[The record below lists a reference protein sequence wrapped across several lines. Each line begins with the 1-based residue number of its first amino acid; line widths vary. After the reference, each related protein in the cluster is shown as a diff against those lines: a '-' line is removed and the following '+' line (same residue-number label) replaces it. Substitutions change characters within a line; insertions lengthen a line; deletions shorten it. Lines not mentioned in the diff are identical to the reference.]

1 MDIMGST
8 AEEITT
14 RIKALA
20 AFAKAAPEGDKELE
34 ELEDSHITHALTLNK
49 KKLAAIIT
57 TNSPTIA
64 NIATLEAYK
73 VRFGYPY
80 GYIIQYT
87 PEHVYYAEVSQIDAI
102 LVKGQLAINPA
113 CMKKLQL

>member
-1 MDIMGST
+1 MDIMGT
-8 AEEITT
+8 TPEEITT

-20 AFAKAAPEGDKELE
+20 AFAKAAPEGEKEIE
-34 ELEDSHITHALTLNK
+34 EVEDSHITHTLTLNK

-64 NIATLEAYK
+64 NLATLEAYK
-73 VRFGYPY
+73 VKFGYPL

-87 PEHVYYAEVSQIDAI
+87 HQHVYYAEVSRIEAI
-102 LVKGQLAINPA
+102 IAKGSLAIDPT